1 MSISPSLDFK
11 IGQMLLA
18 GFRGFDLQDNP
29 IVDDLRERHI
39 GGVVLF
45 DYDVPSQKYERNIQ
59 SPQQLGALTQALQK
73 TASARL
79 LISIDQEGGKVAR
92 LKERY
97 GFPPS
102 VSQQELGTL
111 NDIAKTRQAAA
122 TTARTLADH
131 GINLNLAP
139 SVDLNVN
146 PANPIIGKVERSF
159 SADSDIVTNHAR
171 VVIDAHHRAG
181 VLTTIKHFPG
191 HGSSKDDSHKG
202 FVDVTQTWSR
212 AELEPFAKIIAAG
225 QADAV
230 MTAHVF
236 NGNLDPTFPATL
248 SKNIITGIL
257 RDAWRYDGVVI
268 SDDMQMKA
276 IADHY
281 GLETALELAL
291 NAGIDMIA
299 LANNLTEYDA
309 GLAARAF
316 GIIQRLVQNGKVSV
330 ERIDQ
335 SYQRIT
341 RLKARLN

>member
-18 GFRGFDLQDNP
+18 GFRGFDLQANP
-29 IVDDLRERHI
+29 IVDDLRARHL

-59 SPQQLGALTQALQK
+59 SPQQLAALTQALQK
-73 TASARL
+73 NASARL

-111 NDIAKTRQAAA
+111 NDIEKTRQAAA
-122 TTARTLADH
+122 TTAQTLAAH
-131 GINLNLAP
+131 GVNLNLAP
-139 SVDLNVN
+139 VVDLNIN
-146 PANPIIGKVERSF
+146 PNNPVIGKVERSF

-171 VVIDAHHRAG
+171 IVIDAHHRAG
-181 VLTTIKHFPG
+181 VLTTMKHFPG
-191 HGSSKDDSHKG
+191 HGSSQDDSHKG
-202 FVDVTQTWSR
+202 FVDVSQTWSR
-212 AELEPFAKIIAAG
+212 TELEPFAKIIAAG
-225 QADAV
+225 QADAI

-236 NGNLDPTFPATL
+236 NANLDSTYPATL
-248 SKNIITGIL
+248 SQKILTGIL
-257 RDAWRYDGVVI
+257 REQLRFDGVVI
-268 SDDMQMKA
+268 SDDMQMRA

-316 GIIQRLVQNGKVSV
+316 GVIQQLVQNGKVSA

-335 SYQRIT
+335 AYQRIA
-341 RLKARLN
+341 RLKARLS